1 MTVVNNG
8 TESWPSGY
16 DYKYTGGT
24 QMTTTTIVELPP
36 LKPGDQYEV
45 VLDAT
50 APSEYGNHTMTWMV
64 QGQLCYG
71 YVVITVN

>member
-8 TESWPSGY
+8 TAAWPAGY

-24 QMTTTTIVELPP
+24 QMTTTTIVELPAMD
-36 LKPGDQYEV
+36 PGDQYEV